1 MSEQERIE
9 IIAEILEVEEEEVI
23 PQKELQ
29 DYDTW
34 DSVAVLS
41 VISIMN
47 EKFDKYPSAKEVLN
61 NKTVSELMEFLQM
74 GKES

>member
-29 DYDTW
+29 EYDTW

-47 EKFDKYPSAKEVLN
+47 EKFEQFPSAKEVLK
-61 NKTVSELMEFLQM
+61 NKTVSELMEFLQ
-74 GKES
+74 